1 MDPMKRIIIV
11 RFLSLPGFL
20 SLYIYPSSLLPTLP
34 DLENAIRKVSEQ
46 RSRPA
51 LSIVARINRGIRAR
65 HQKSLV
71 YPND

>member
-20 SLYIYPSSLLPTLP
+20 SLYIYPSSPLPTP
-34 DLENAIRKVSEQ
+34 ALENAIRKVSEQ